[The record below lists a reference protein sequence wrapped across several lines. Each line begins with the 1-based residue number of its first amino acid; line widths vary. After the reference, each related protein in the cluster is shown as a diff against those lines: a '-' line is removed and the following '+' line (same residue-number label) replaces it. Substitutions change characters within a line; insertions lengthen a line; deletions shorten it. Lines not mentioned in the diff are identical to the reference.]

1 MGGCATWKA
10 GLLASTPKPA
20 TADGQ
25 RDAADDWREEGVA
38 RLGRSPVLGGLPTM
52 MLGYAPEVGAEAGSI
67 ARDFDEV
74 LLGVGQ
80 TRSEAKSDERQIV
93 IRFPEL
99 IGELDRSPA
108 RCDLKSFGRLG
119 SRPNIGA
126 CLLIG
131 PPGGPRDV
139 VPRSR
144 PPSVNSEPVSVLT
157 SMEALPLGEFRS
169 GNRREQ
175 LAFGPDCFST

>member
-1 MGGCATWKA
+1 
-10 GLLASTPKPA
+10 
-20 TADGQ
+20 
-25 RDAADDWREEGVA
+25 
-38 RLGRSPVLGGLPTM
+38 M

-80 TRSEAKSDERQIV
+80 TCSEAKSDERQIV

-175 LAFGPDCFST
+175 LAFAPECFSI